1 MRSHLQSKARSVA
14 VLFACLF
21 VMAIAAT
28 GCESSADY
36 NPNDLFFQ
44 AGMND

>member
-1 MRSHLQSKARSVA
+1 MRSHSQSKPRSVA

-21 VMAIAAT
+21 VMAVAAT

-36 NPNDLFFQ
+36 DPNDKFYQ